1 LVKIEVHSKIKEE
14 DEIMAITA
22 QMVKELREKT
32 GAGMMDCKKA
42 LTETDGDMDKA
53 IDFLREKGIAKA
65 AKKGDRIAAEGLTSI
80 LADGNNAVI
89 LEVNSETDFVA
100 KNEGFQTLV
109 KEIATHLL
117 NNKPATVEEAL
128 AQRMDNGATVE
139 AHINAAI
146 AKIGEKLSLRRFAV
160 LSKTDNDAFGAY
172 LHMGGRISVL
182 TVLEGTTD
190 SDAAKDVSM
199 HIAALN
205 PKYVSRD
212 QVSQEEVAHEREI
225 LTQQALNEGKPAN
238 IVEKMVEG
246 RLGKYFEDVCVLD
259 QAFVKNPDQKVR
271 QFVESKGAT
280 VREFIRYEVGE
291 GIEKREDNFAE
302 EVMNQVN
309 KK

>member
-1 LVKIEVHSKIKEE
+1 
-14 DEIMAITA
+14 MAITA

-32 GAGMMDCKKA
+32 GAGMLDCKKA

-53 IDFLREKGIAKA
+53 IDFLREKGIASA
-65 AKKGDRIAAEGLTSI
+65 AKKGDRIAAEGLTYVVTE
-80 LADGNNAVI
+80 GNNAVI

-100 KNEGFQTLV
+100 KNEAFQALV
-109 KEIATHLL
+109 KELAAHLL
-117 NNKPATVEEAL
+117 KNNPASVEEAS
-128 AQRMDNGATVE
+128 AQTMENGATV
-139 AHINAAI
+139 ADHINAAI
-146 AKIGEKLSLRRFAV
+146 AKIGEKLTLRRFTV

-172 LHMGGRISVL
+172 IHMGGRISVL
-182 TVLEGTTD
+182 SVLEGTTET
-190 SDAAKDVSM
+190 DAAKDVSM
-199 HIAALN
+199 HIAALK

-212 QVSQEEVAHEREI
+212 QVSQDEVEHERQV
-225 LTQQALNEGKPAN
+225 LTQQALNEGKPEK

-259 QAFVKNPDQKVR
+259 QTFVKNPDQKVR

-280 VREFIRYEVGE
+280 IREFVRYEVGE

-302 EVMNQVN
+302 EVMNQI

>member
-1 LVKIEVHSKIKEE
+1 
-14 DEIMAITA
+14 MAVTA

-65 AKKGDRIAAEGLTSI
+65 ANKADRIAAEGLTSVVT
-80 LADGNNAVI
+80 AGNDAVI
-89 LEVNSETDFVA
+89 LEVNAETDFVA

-109 KEIATHLL
+109 QELAAHLL
-117 NNKPATVEEAL
+117 KNKPATVEEAL
-128 AQRMDNGATVE
+128 AQTMENGATV
-139 AHINAAI
+139 ADHINAAI

-160 LSKTDNDAFGAY
+160 VSKTDNDAFGAY

-190 SDAAKDVSM
+190 DSAAKDVSM
-199 HIAALN
+199 HITALR
-205 PKYVSRD
+205 PKFVSRD
-212 QVSQEEVAHEREI
+212 QVSAEEIEHERQV
-225 LTQQALNEGKPAN
+225 LTQQALNEGKPEN
-238 IVEKMVEG
+238 IVAKMVEG
-246 RLGKYFEDVCVLD
+246 RLGKYFEDVCLLD
-259 QAFVKNPDQKVR
+259 QTFVKNPDQKVR